1 MTLRKIPKTR
11 QPQLAM
17 HPQLVYHALLAL
29 LMAGTCTQAG
39 SYEPGHYREPTL
51 AEFKH
56 ERVKYLDKD
65 ADGEKETITEIM
77 RNGTDQFVM
86 RYTTNGLTWAWGFIG
101 DFEVAPTIQRSIT
114 SFATAMVT
122 ENSTNDTAVQRYSGT
137 EEFFVPNWVYEIQG
151 T

>member
-1 MTLRKIPKTR
+1 
-11 QPQLAM
+11 M

-39 SYEPGHYREPTL
+39 SYELGHYREPTL

-101 DFEVAPTIQRSIT
+101 DFEAGPDN
-114 SFATAMVT
+114 T
-122 ENSTNDTAVQRYSGT
+122 EVNHVIRDSDGDGESDKRYSGTAVQRYSGT
-137 EEFFVPNWVYEIQG
+137 AVQKSFSYLTGCTRFRAPD
-151 T
+151 TPFC